1 MLLLEAAAAVRLQ
14 TVEAI
19 HVQSESVWSQSFVE
33 KCLAV
38 AHDVVAATSVILL
51 HLSQS
56 EKLKAS
62 LLFGAMLFY

>member
-1 MLLLEAAAAVRLQ
+1 VLLLEAAAAVRLP

-33 KCLAV
+33 KDLVV

-62 LLFGAMLFY
+62 HRTRAMLFY